1 MENIEKKTQYAI
13 DCLKAC
19 VAYCKQQ
26 FNDSGIDWLPTV
38 DFVDATLDESAKFDI
53 VEKFIAA
60 LSTTELITEQ
70 IYTTYIAGE
79 DKTIVWHD
87 LYFNGSLISSELAG
101 WYCGEP
107 NEEATYQYS
116 KSNNIGYYLW

>member
-1 MENIEKKTQYAI
+1 MNKNDKTTQYAI

-38 DFVDATLDESAKFDI
+38 DFVDNTLEESAKFDI
-53 VEKFIAA
+53 VESFIAD
-60 LSTTELITEQ
+60 LSTTKLLTED
-70 IYTTYIAGE
+70 IHTSYIAEE

-87 LYFNGSLISSELAG
+87 VYFLGNLVSSELAG

-107 NEEATYQYS
+107 NEQNTAAYS